1 MIISAKYLMTGD
13 GKTVL
18 EDKAV
23 LTGADGKIKKI
34 ASKEEL
40 VKEFPD
46 EEVKEY
52 GDATILPGLFDM
64 HVHLAYW
71 YSQPDSFNY
80 NDQMITLYALQ
91 HAQAAFERGITSV
104 RDLSSYHGVCKNLK
118 LAAEK
123 GFITVPKITHTDTGM
138 CMTGGHACDEVPE
151 VDGPWEVRKE
161 IRKQV
166 RDGAEW
172 VKILTTHRSH
182 IPEFTQEELDAA
194 VDECHRRGI
203 KCAVHAGTNPGI
215 QMCIDA
221 GFDTIEHAT
230 FMTVDHAKQ
239 MAEKG
244 IAWTPTIMAYTLLYE
259 ICKEKMENHAG
270 TPVNDPVM
278 QKEINDYQYFE
289 PAYKAYRDNFKKF
302 YDTGVTVIAGTDMVM
317 YQSPLLPLP
326 RELQY
331 MVEYGITPIQAIQT
345 ATSNPA
351 KVLGVENERGLIK
364 EGLDADILVV
374 GGDLSKDIKCL
385 NDVKLVTMD
394 GKRVFEDGIRYV
406 GTGNMLM

>member
-1 MIISAKYLMTGD
+1 MIICAKYLMTGD
-13 GKTVL
+13 GETVL
-18 EDKAV
+18 EGQAV
-23 LTGADGKIKKI
+23 LTGGDGKIKKI
-34 ASKEEL
+34 APKEEL
-40 VKEFPD
+40 VQDFPE
-46 EEVKEY
+46 EEVKDY
-52 GDATILPGLFDM
+52 GEATLLPGLCDM

-80 NDQMITLYALQ
+80 NEQMITLYALQ

-104 RDLSSYHGVCKNLK
+104 RDMSSYHGVCRSLK
-118 LAAEK
+118 LAQEK
-123 GFITVPKITHTDTGM
+123 GFITIPRITHTDTGM

-182 IPEFTQEELDAA
+182 IPEFTQEELNAA

-203 KCAVHAGTNPGI
+203 KCGVHAGTNPGI

-244 IAWTPTIMAYTLLYE
+244 IAWTPTIMAYTLLYD
-259 ICKEKMENHAG
+259 ICKENLEKNTG
-270 TPVNDPVM
+270 KPVNDPVM
-278 QKEINDYQYFE
+278 QKEMKDYQYFE
-289 PAYKAYRDNFKKF
+289 PAYKAYRDHFKEF

-331 MVEYGITPIQAIQT
+331 MVEYGITPVQAIQT

-351 KVLGVENERGLIK
+351 KVLGVENERGLVK
-364 EGLDADILVV
+364 EGLDADLLVV
-374 GGDLSKDIKCL
+374 GGELSKDITCL
-385 NDVKLVTMD
+385 NDVKLVTLG

-406 GTGNMLM
+406 GTGNMFM

>member
-1 MIISAKYLMTGD
+1 MIICAKYLMTGD
-13 GKTVL
+13 GETVL
-18 EDKAV
+18 EGQAV
-23 LTGADGKIKKI
+23 LTGVDGKIKKI
-34 ASKEEL
+34 APKEEL
-40 VKEFPD
+40 VQDFPE
-46 EEVKEY
+46 EEVKDY
-52 GDATILPGLFDM
+52 GEATLLPGLCDM

-80 NDQMITLYALQ
+80 NEQMITLYALQ

-104 RDLSSYHGVCKNLK
+104 RDMSSYHGVCRSLK
-118 LAAEK
+118 LAQEK
-123 GFITVPKITHTDTGM
+123 GFITIPRITHTDTGM

-151 VDGPWEVRKE
+151 VDGLWEVRKE

-182 IPEFTQEELDAA
+182 IPEFTQEELNAA

-203 KCAVHAGTNPGI
+203 KCGVHAGTNPGI

-244 IAWTPTIMAYTLLYE
+244 IAWTPTIMAYTLLYD
-259 ICKEKMENHAG
+259 ICKENLEKNTG
-270 TPVNDPVM
+270 KPVNDPVM
-278 QKEINDYQYFE
+278 QKEMKDYQYFE
-289 PAYKAYRDNFKKF
+289 PAYKAYRDHFKEF

-331 MVEYGITPIQAIQT
+331 MVEYGITPVQAIQT

-351 KVLGVENERGLIK
+351 KVLGVENERGLVK
-364 EGLDADILVV
+364 EGLDADLLVV
-374 GGDLSKDIKCL
+374 GGELSKDITCL
-385 NDVKLVTMD
+385 NDVKLVTLG

-406 GTGNMLM
+406 GTGNMFM

>member
-1 MIISAKYLMTGD
+1 MIICAKYLMTGD
-13 GKTVL
+13 GETVL
-18 EDKAV
+18 EGQAV
-23 LTGADGKIKKI
+23 LTGVDGKIKKI
-34 ASKEEL
+34 APKEEL
-40 VKEFPD
+40 VQDFPE
-46 EEVKEY
+46 EEVKDY
-52 GDATILPGLFDM
+52 GEATLLPGLCDM

-80 NDQMITLYALQ
+80 NEQMITLYALQ

-104 RDLSSYHGVCKNLK
+104 RDMSSYHGVCRSLK
-118 LAAEK
+118 LAQEK
-123 GFITVPKITHTDTGM
+123 GFITIPRITHTDTGM

-182 IPEFTQEELDAA
+182 IPEFTQEELNAA

-203 KCAVHAGTNPGI
+203 K
-215 QMCIDA
+215 CIDA

-244 IAWTPTIMAYTLLYE
+244 IAWTPTIMAYTLLYD
-259 ICKEKMENHAG
+259 ICKENLEKNAG
-270 TPVNDPVM
+270 KPVNDPVM
-278 QKEINDYQYFE
+278 QKEMKDYQYFE
-289 PAYKAYRDNFKKF
+289 PAYKAYRDHFKEF

-331 MVEYGITPIQAIQT
+331 MVEYGITPVQAIQT

-351 KVLGVENERGLIK
+351 KVLGVENERGLVK
-364 EGLDADILVV
+364 EGLDADLLVV
-374 GGDLSKDIKCL
+374 GGDLSKDITCL
-385 NDVKLVTMD
+385 NDVKLVTLG

-406 GTGNMLM
+406 GTGNMFM

>member
-1 MIISAKYLMTGD
+1 MIICAKYLMTGD
-13 GKTVL
+13 GETVL
-18 EDKAV
+18 EGQAV
-23 LTGADGKIKKI
+23 LTGGDGKIKKI
-34 ASKEEL
+34 APKEEL
-40 VKEFPD
+40 VQDFPE
-46 EEVKEY
+46 EEVKDY
-52 GDATILPGLFDM
+52 GEATLLLGLCDM

-80 NDQMITLYALQ
+80 NEQMITLYALQ

-104 RDLSSYHGVCKNLK
+104 RDMSSYHGVCRSLK
-118 LAAEK
+118 LAQEK
-123 GFITVPKITHTDTGM
+123 GFITIPRITHTDTGM

-182 IPEFTQEELDAA
+182 IPEFTQEELNAA

-203 KCAVHAGTNPGI
+203 KCGVHAGTNPGI

-244 IAWTPTIMAYTLLYE
+244 IAWTPTIMAYTLLYD
-259 ICKEKMENHAG
+259 ICKENLEKNAG
-270 TPVNDPVM
+270 KPVNDPVM
-278 QKEINDYQYFE
+278 QKEMKDYQYFE
-289 PAYKAYRDNFKKF
+289 PAYKAYRDHFKEF

-331 MVEYGITPIQAIQT
+331 MVEYGITPVQAIQT

-351 KVLGVENERGLIK
+351 KVLGVENERGLVK
-364 EGLDADILVV
+364 EGLDADLLVV
-374 GGDLSKDIKCL
+374 GGDLSKDITCL
-385 NDVKLVTMD
+385 NDVKLVTLG

-406 GTGNMLM
+406 GTGNMFM

>member
-1 MIISAKYLMTGD
+1 MIISTKYLMTGD

-34 ASKEEL
+34 ASKEDL
-40 VKEFPD
+40 VKEFPE

>member
-1 MIISAKYLMTGD
+1 MIICAKYLMTGD
-13 GKTVL
+13 GETVL
-18 EDKAV
+18 EGQAV
-23 LTGADGKIKKI
+23 LTGGDGKIKKI
-34 ASKEEL
+34 APKEEL
-40 VKEFPD
+40 VQDFPE
-46 EEVKEY
+46 EEVKDY
-52 GDATILPGLFDM
+52 GEATLLPGLCDM

-80 NDQMITLYALQ
+80 NEQMITLYALQ

-104 RDLSSYHGVCKNLK
+104 RDMSSYHGVCRSLK
-118 LAAEK
+118 LAQEK
-123 GFITVPKITHTDTGM
+123 GFITIPRITHTDTGM

-182 IPEFTQEELDAA
+182 IPEFTQEELNAA

-203 KCAVHAGTNPGI
+203 KCGVHAGTNPGI

-244 IAWTPTIMAYTLLYE
+244 IAWTPTIMAYTLLYD
-259 ICKEKMENHAG
+259 ICKENLEKNTG
-270 TPVNDPVM
+270 KPVNDPVM
-278 QKEINDYQYFE
+278 QKEMKDYQYFE
-289 PAYKAYRDNFKKF
+289 PAYKAYRDHFKEF

-331 MVEYGITPIQAIQT
+331 MVEYGITPVQAIQT

-351 KVLGVENERGLIK
+351 KVLGVENERGLVK
-364 EGLDADILVV
+364 EGLDADLLVV
-374 GGDLSKDIKCL
+374 GGDLSKDITCL
-385 NDVKLVTMD
+385 NVVKLVTLG

-406 GTGNMLM
+406 GTGNMFM

>member
-182 IPEFTQEELDAA
+182 IPEFTQEELDVA

>member
-1 MIISAKYLMTGD
+1 MIICAKYLMTGD
-13 GKTVL
+13 GETVL
-18 EDKAV
+18 EGQAV
-23 LTGADGKIKKI
+23 LTGGDGKIKKI
-34 ASKEEL
+34 APKEEL
-40 VKEFPD
+40 VQDFPE
-46 EEVKEY
+46 EEVKDY
-52 GDATILPGLFDM
+52 GEATLLPGLCDM

-80 NDQMITLYALQ
+80 NEQMITLYALQ

-104 RDLSSYHGVCKNLK
+104 RDMSSYHGVCRSLK
-118 LAAEK
+118 LAQEK
-123 GFITVPKITHTDTGM
+123 GFITIPRITHTDTGM

-182 IPEFTQEELDAA
+182 IPEFTQEELNAA

-203 KCAVHAGTNPGI
+203 KCGVHAGTNPGI

-244 IAWTPTIMAYTLLYE
+244 IAWTPTIMAYTLLYD
-259 ICKEKMENHAG
+259 ICKENLEKNAG
-270 TPVNDPVM
+270 KPVNDPVM
-278 QKEINDYQYFE
+278 QKEMKDYQYFE
-289 PAYKAYRDNFKKF
+289 PAYKAYRDHFKEF

-331 MVEYGITPIQAIQT
+331 MVEYGITPVQAIQT

-351 KVLGVENERGLIK
+351 KVLGVENERGLVK
-364 EGLDADILVV
+364 EGLDADLLVV
-374 GGDLSKDIKCL
+374 GGELSKDITCL
-385 NDVKLVTMD
+385 NDVKLVTL
-394 GKRVFEDGIRYV
+394 GGERVFEDGIRYV
-406 GTGNMLM
+406 GTHNMFM

>member
-1 MIISAKYLMTGD
+1 MIIAAKHLITGD

-18 EDKAV
+18 ENRAV
-23 LTGADGKIKKI
+23 LVGTDGKIQKI
-34 ASKEEL
+34 GEPS
-40 VKEFPD
+40 VHRREFPQ
-46 EEVKEY
+46 EEVKDY
-52 GDATILPGLFDM
+52 GDATLLPGLCDM
-64 HVHLAYW
+64 HVHLGYW

-80 NDQMITLYALQ
+80 GPQLIMLYALQ

-104 RDLSSYHGVCKNLK
+104 RDMSSAHGVCKNLK

-123 GFITVPKITHTDTGM
+123 GFVTIPRITHTDTGI
-138 CMTGGHACDEVPE
+138 CMTGGHAWEEVE
-151 VDGPWEVRKE
+151 QVDGPWEVRKE
-161 IRKQV
+161 IRKQI

-172 VKILTTHRSH
+172 VKVLTTHRTH
-182 IPEFTQEELDAA
+182 TPELTQEELDAA

-203 KCAVHAGTNPGI
+203 KCGVHAGTNPGI

-230 FMTVDHAKQ
+230 FMTLDHAKQ

-244 IAWTPTIMAYTLLYE
+244 IAWTPTIMAYTLLYD
-259 ICKEKMENHAG
+259 ICKENMEKHAG
-270 TPVNDPVM
+270 APVNDPVM
-278 QKEINDYQYFE
+278 QKEMKDYQYFE
-289 PAYKAYRDNFKKF
+289 PAYKAYRDHFKEF

-317 YQSPLLPLP
+317 YQSPLLPLA

-351 KVLGVENERGLIK
+351 KVLGVEEERGLVE
-364 EGLDADILVV
+364 EGLDADLLVV
-374 GGDLSKDIKCL
+374 GGDLSKDITRL
-385 NDVKLVTMD
+385 NDVKLVTLG
-394 GKRVFEDGIRYV
+394 GKRVFENGVRYV
-406 GTGNMLM
+406 GTGNMKM

>member
-1 MIISAKYLMTGD
+1 MIICAKYLLTGD

-18 EDKAV
+18 TDKAV
-23 LTGADGKIKKI
+23 LTGADGKIQKI

-40 VKEFPD
+40 VKEFPQ
-46 EEVKEY
+46 EEVKDY

-104 RDLSSYHGVCKNLK
+104 RDLSSYHGVCKSLK

-259 ICKEKMENHAG
+259 ICKDKMENHAG
-270 TPVNDPVM
+270 MPVNDPVM

-289 PAYKAYRDNFKKF
+289 PAYKAYRDNFKAF

-331 MVEYGITPIQAIQT
+331 MVEYGITPVQAIQT

-394 GKRVFEDGIRYV
+394 GKRVFENGIRYV
-406 GTGNMLM
+406 GTGNMFM